1 MPIVKWSNFSASNIV
16 MQSARGFDSAATA
29 CAVVE
34 DNNSNNN
41 NNLLLGTKTALKSGK
56 AAN

>member
-1 MPIVKWSNFSASNIV
+1 

-34 DNNSNNN
+34 DNNSNSN
-41 NNLLLGTKTALKSGK
+41 LLGTNTATKSGRD
-56 AAN
+56 NSNR

>member
-1 MPIVKWSNFSASNIV
+1 

-56 AAN
+56 VAN

>member
-1 MPIVKWSNFSASNIV
+1 

-34 DNNSNNN
+34 DNNNSNNN

-56 AAN
+56 VAN